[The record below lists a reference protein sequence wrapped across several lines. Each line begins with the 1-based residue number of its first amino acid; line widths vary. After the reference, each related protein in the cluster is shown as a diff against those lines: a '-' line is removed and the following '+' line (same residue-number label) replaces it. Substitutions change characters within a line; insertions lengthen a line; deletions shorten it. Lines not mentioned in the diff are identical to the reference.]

1 VAIKPSKSRGLEF
14 DEVRRVCHD
23 YTLAGLQAMVEAHGK
38 SGSNAAPLRFMYMS
52 GSAAERD
59 PKKVPILMPEYLLM
73 RVSILE

>member
-1 VAIKPSKSRGLEF
+1 MAITPTKSRGLEF

-23 YTLAGLQAMVEAHGK
+23 YTLAGLQAMFEARGK
-38 SGSNAAPLRFMYMS
+38 SVSNAAPLRFMYMS

-59 PKKVPILMPEYLLM
+59 PKEAPIFMSEHLLM